1 MRIDVIYDD
10 AVGVASTE
18 SVDVRAFG
26 RFPHDGKDARAS
38 GDAGFR

>member
-10 AVGVASTE
+10 AVDVATTDL
-18 SVDVRAFG
+18 VNVRTFG
-26 RFPHDGKDARAS
+26 GFSHDGKDARAS